1 MPAILLIPLGDVHP
15 RRLHELAADL
25 RAHGHRVE
33 EGAALAIEAAWRHPE
48 SGLVASQQVVHA
60 LMDRAVPERWQLA
73 MTEEGLCGGEAGPV
87 FGEAALGGCCA
98 VIAVQPLCAGSGA
111 VAEVLRERI
120 LTGALHELGH
130 LAGAGHCRRASCV
143 MYPSRN
149 IADSDRKGTSYCQDC
164 RRVVQ
169 SAGKRKT

>member
-1 MPAILLIPLGDVHP
+1 MPTILLIPAGPVHP
-15 RRLHELAADL
+15 DRLHELAADL
-25 RAHGHRVE
+25 RANGHEVE
-33 EGAALAIEAAWRHPE
+33 RGEPLEIEPRWRDGGTGPI
-48 SGLVASQQVVHA
+48 ASQEILHA

-73 MTEEGLCGGEAGPV
+73 MTEAGLDGGEAGPV

-120 LTGALHELGH
+120 LTSALHELGH